1 MNAQTFFFQIFVRTL
16 SGKTITVDVQPSDTV
31 AAVKAKILRKG
42 CPGTPDQPE
51 ALRLGFGSKQLH
63 DTRSLGDY
71 GIDRDC
77 TLHLSGRLLGGTR
90 LYHCTS
96 KSSADAITRNG
107 FRCGSSG
114 LAGGGIYF
122 ADSIDDASRKARTQG
137 VVLECEVN
145 LGRVR
150 HIGFSGED
158 DLTLSRLNN
167 AGYDSVCIPR
177 NGTEY
182 CVYEPS
188 RVTVVRQHRDP
199 RASSPVSSPRR
210 GRSIRSILNDSDD
223 DDISQ
228 LQAHMLMRALG
239 ARQFHGGWGG
249 PGFGGPGFGFG
260 GPGFGGPGFG
270 FGGFGGGGFFL
281 G

>member
-1 MNAQTFFFQIFVRTL
+1 MNAQTFFFQIFVRTI
-16 SGKTITVDVQPSDTV
+16 SGKTITVDVQPTDTI
-31 AAVKAKILRKG
+31 ATVKSKILGKV
-42 CPGTPDQPE
+42 CPGNPDQPE
-51 ALRLGFGSKQLH
+51 AMRLAFGSKQLH
-63 DTRSLGDY
+63 NTRSLSDY

-77 TLHLSGRLLGGTR
+77 TLDLSGRLLGGMKKT

-96 KSSADAITRNG
+96 KSSANSIRSNG

-122 ADSIDDASRKARTQG
+122 ADSVDDASRKARTQG

-145 LGRVR
+145 LGRVS
-150 HIGFSGED
+150 HIGFNGDSS
-158 DLTLSRLNN
+158 LSLSQLNRD
-167 AGYDSVCIPR
+167 GYDSVCIPR

-182 CVYEPS
+182 CVYEPW
-188 RVTVVRQHRDP
+188 RVEVVRQHRDP

-210 GRSIRSILNDSDD
+210 GSSIRSILDDSDD

-249 PGFGGPGFGFG
+249 PA
-260 GPGFGGPGFG
+260 FG